1 MQYKSFFNFE
11 QYKHAHKRHDPPGSE
26 DADVNNDGKID
37 KNDKYI
43 MAKRRLYR
51 QYQAAQKSTKSTEFS
66 TPKLENNMIRL
77 SGLVNLQALKEESHE
92 EPAPTAA
99 VDKKS
104 LVGMKLKKLKGMQMT
119 PDQEKKVD
127 ELLVQM
133 EELTAKQKQLDVDKD
148 GKIEADD
155 LAKLRAGKTTDEA
168 VGEDHEVSMAS
179 KTLDSIIKHA
189 TELKG
194 KIGTEEKDIPAWI
207 QDHIAV
213 AENNLDQANTSYH
226 EYGDE
231 DKTDT
236 PVDQDMAAMKE
247 GLNEAAP
254 EGWEKTVLA
263 MKKHKE
269 IDNPWALAH
278 WMKKKGY
285 HPRNEAQ
292 GLDEKAKWRSSS
304 AAVKTSSPDGDDW
317 DDYHREN
324 PRSTGRLKSK
334 ADTPSDTG
342 SLSRRTP
349 GQIATKGPNKGKL
362 SASSASTL
370 KGRIKSG
377 RSTQAMTKNTKKVK
391 NPKTGK
397 EILATTAINDPSH
410 PAYNAAKAALGKK

>member
-1 MQYKSFFNFE
+1 MVQN
-11 QYKHAHKRHDPPGSE
+11 KHAHKRHDPPGSE

-43 MAKRRLYR
+43 MAKRRLYK

-133 EELTAKQKQLDVDKD
+133 EELTAGQKKLDVDKD

-231 DKTDT
+231 EKTDK

-247 GLNEAAP
+247 SVNEVAP

-269 IDNPWALAH
+269 IDNPWALAN

-285 HPRNEAQ
+285 RPH
-292 GLDEKAKWRSSS
+292 
-304 AAVKTSSPDGDDW
+304 
-317 DDYHREN
+317 
-324 PRSTGRLKSK
+324 
-334 ADTPSDTG
+334 
-342 SLSRRTP
+342 
-349 GQIATKGPNKGKL
+349 
-362 SASSASTL
+362 
-370 KGRIKSG
+370 
-377 RSTQAMTKNTKKVK
+377 KK
-391 NPKTGK
+391 
-397 EILATTAINDPSH
+397 EE
-410 PAYNAAKAALGKK
+410 GKK

>member
-43 MAKRRLYR
+43 MAKRRLYK

-133 EELTAKQKQLDVDKD
+133 EELTAGQKKLDVDKD

-231 DKTDT
+231 EKTDK

-247 GLNEAAP
+247 SVNEVAP

-269 IDNPWALAH
+269 IDNPWALAN

-285 HPRNEAQ
+285 RPH
-292 GLDEKAKWRSSS
+292 
-304 AAVKTSSPDGDDW
+304 
-317 DDYHREN
+317 
-324 PRSTGRLKSK
+324 
-334 ADTPSDTG
+334 
-342 SLSRRTP
+342 
-349 GQIATKGPNKGKL
+349 
-362 SASSASTL
+362 
-370 KGRIKSG
+370 
-377 RSTQAMTKNTKKVK
+377 KK
-391 NPKTGK
+391 
-397 EILATTAINDPSH
+397 EE
-410 PAYNAAKAALGKK
+410 GKK

>member
-1 MQYKSFFNFE
+1 
-11 QYKHAHKRHDPPGSE
+11 
-26 DADVNNDGKID
+26 
-37 KNDKYI
+37 
-43 MAKRRLYR
+43 
-51 QYQAAQKSTKSTEFS
+51 
-66 TPKLENNMIRL
+66 
-77 SGLVNLQALKEESHE
+77 
-92 EPAPTAA
+92 
-99 VDKKS
+99 
-104 LVGMKLKKLKGMQMT
+104 MQMT

-133 EELTAKQKQLDVDKD
+133 EELTAGQKKLDVDKD

-231 DKTDT
+231 EKTDK

-247 GLNEAAP
+247 ELSEAAP

-285 HPRNEAQ
+285 HSQ
-292 GLDEKAKWRSSS
+292 
-304 AAVKTSSPDGDDW
+304 
-317 DDYHREN
+317 
-324 PRSTGRLKSK
+324 
-334 ADTPSDTG
+334 
-342 SLSRRTP
+342 
-349 GQIATKGPNKGKL
+349 
-362 SASSASTL
+362 
-370 KGRIKSG
+370 
-377 RSTQAMTKNTKKVK
+377 KK
-391 NPKTGK
+391 
-397 EILATTAINDPSH
+397 EE
-410 PAYNAAKAALGKK
+410 